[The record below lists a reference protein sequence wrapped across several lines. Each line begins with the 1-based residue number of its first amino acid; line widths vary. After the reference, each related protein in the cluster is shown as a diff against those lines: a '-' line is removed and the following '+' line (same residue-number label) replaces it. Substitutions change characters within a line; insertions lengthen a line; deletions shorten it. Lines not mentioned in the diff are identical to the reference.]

1 MHGYTFDRD
10 RLKFLDAYRHEIIHG
25 NDLGKGMGKADD
37 EVDFLMRTVL
47 FFMGMV
53 NLHYDIRLDP
63 YYAMTGQE
71 LPAAAKCS
79 G

>member
-1 MHGYTFDRD
+1 
-10 RLKFLDAYRHEIIHG
+10 
-25 NDLGKGMGKADD
+25 LGKGIANADE

-53 NLHYDIRLDP
+53 NLHYDIRIDP

-71 LPAAAKCS
+71 LPAAAKGS